1 MSVATAIYQETCHVC
16 VAIKNKLNAIWKRIV
31 DYQDRRA
38 SYWMLQNMTDR
49 QLSDIGV
56 ARCEIEKRCFDPY
69 DTRQIRKKST

>member
-1 MSVATAIYQETCHVC
+1 MS
-16 VAIKNKLNAIWKRIV
+16 

-69 DTRQIRKKST
+69 DTRRIRRKST

>member
-56 ARCEIEKRCFDPY
+56 SRSEIRSRVFDQY
-69 DTRQIRKKST
+69 E

>member
-16 VAIKNKLNAIWKRIV
+16 VVIRDKITAIWNRMS

-49 QLSDIGV
+49 RLSDIGV
-56 ARCEIEKRCFDPY
+56 SRSEIRSRVFGEYK
-69 DTRQIRKKST
+69 

>member
-16 VAIKNKLNAIWKRIV
+16 VVIKNKINAIWKKV
-31 DYQDRRA
+31 SDYQDRRA

-56 ARCEIEKRCFDPY
+56 SRSEIRSRVFDQY
-69 DTRQIRKKST
+69 Q

>member
-16 VAIKNKLNAIWKRIV
+16 VVIKNKINAILKKV
-31 DYQDRRA
+31 AEYQTRRA

-56 ARCEIEKRCFDPY
+56 SRSEIRSRVFDQY
-69 DTRQIRKKST
+69 E

>member
-16 VAIKNKLNAIWKRIV
+16 VVIKNKINAILKKV
-31 DYQDRRA
+31 AEYQTRRA

-56 ARCEIEKRCFDPY
+56 SRSEIRSRCFDQY
-69 DTRQIRKKST
+69 E

>member
-16 VAIKNKLNAIWKRIV
+16 VAIKNKLSAIWKKIV
-31 DYQDRRA
+31 AYQDRRA

-56 ARCEIEKRCFDPY
+56 ARSEIAKRCFDPY

>member
-16 VAIKNKLNAIWKRIV
+16 VVIKNKISAIWKKV
-31 DYQDRRA
+31 SDYQDRRA

-56 ARCEIEKRCFDPY
+56 SRSEIRSRVFDQY
-69 DTRQIRKKST
+69 E